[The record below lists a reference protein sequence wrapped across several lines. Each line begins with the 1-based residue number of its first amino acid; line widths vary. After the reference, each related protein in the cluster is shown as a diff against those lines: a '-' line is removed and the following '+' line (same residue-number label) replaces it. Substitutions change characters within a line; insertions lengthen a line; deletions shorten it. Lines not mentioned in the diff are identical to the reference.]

1 MNIAILLAFT
11 GVVCGQAVA
20 RQLPLPDQTEQ
31 PEHAE
36 QPSDRWEKSKQ
47 ALEKFRNRPVLSPA
61 EAEANFVLAV
71 ENAAKAADRAIE
83 KDEAALI
90 AWRCVAGEG
99 VPIPEWTAELLGP
112 ENELPEKDETPYIGA
127 VLETSS
133 AWRVC
138 FKDVAIP
145 CLQSE
150 STPDDEQQPAARSD
164 TEMLMNAA
172 RQGAEANAAKAAPV
186 KAAAAGT
193 DVAKRDMV
201 VLLHA
206 GSGRLLKISLGR
218 DGAPESFRAR
228 PRLEAVELMSHG
240 GGETWLDLPEKVTLD
255 FLSAAKLVRP
265 LGAGVCGAERVEAV
279 LVTRRAFPAE
289 VQTVW
294 SIELIGIPPHGIG
307 HGPREARTYLRH
319 IIDAEKRKWL
329 KASSSPGVLRKDAGQ
344 GKP

>member
-11 GVVCGQAVA
+11 GVVCGRVLAAQPVPTPPKISSE
-20 RQLPLPDQTEQ
+20 RSEPKHLTLEQ
-31 PEHAE
+31 SLT
-36 QPSDRWEKSKQ
+36 QPI
-47 ALEKFRNRPVLSPA
+47 VLPA
-61 EAEANFVLAV
+61 EAEQNFVRAV
-71 ENAAKAADRAIE
+71 EAAAKAAHRTIE

-99 VPIPEWTAELLGP
+99 VPIPEWTAELLEP
-112 ENELPEKDETPYIGA
+112 ENWGPEKDETPYIGA
-127 VLETSS
+127 VLEKSG

-145 CLQSE
+145 CSAE
-150 STPDDEQQPAARSD
+150 GGPA
-164 TEMLMNAA
+164 N
-172 RQGAEANAAKAAPV
+172 
-186 KAAAAGT
+186 
-193 DVAKRDMV
+193 VAKRDVV

-206 GSGRLLKISLGR
+206 GTGRLLKISLRR
-218 DGAPESFRAR
+218 DGAPDSFQAR
-228 PRLEAVELMSHG
+228 PRLDAVELISHS

-265 LGAGVCGAERVEAV
+265 FGAGVCGADRVEAV

-319 IIDAEKRKWL
+319 IIDAENRK
-329 KASSSPGVLRKDAGQ
+329 
-344 GKP
+344 